1 MKNHEAIDFMAKF
14 LVALI
19 MSPSYGVAL
28 PDINSQASATT
39 RRRIAVHLAESGL
52 ITNVGKT
59 KGKRWIMDDKMRNIV
74 SQFVSRRPEVLVEL
88 ASRAELD
95 QIRRASD
102 KVRSIASGA
111 TPLFV
116 GGATT

>member
-1 MKNHEAIDFMAKF
+1 MNHEAIDFTAKF

-39 RRRIAVHLAESGL
+39 RKRIAVHLAESGL

-88 ASRAELD
+88 ASRAEPD
-95 QIRRASD
+95 HQIRRASD